1 MELYI
6 IRHTPVDIESGICY
20 GQTDLNLL
28 NTYPDDVAIIK
39 KKLPEKFSQ
48 IISSPLKRC
57 TFIAEE
63 FSSYYTTDNR
73 LQEMD
78 FGAWEL
84 QAWNKINS
92 QELEQWMNNIVD
104 VKPPHGENL
113 TLVYQRVV
121 SFLEEL
127 RKQPYE
133 KVLLVAHA
141 GIIRCIWTYIL
152 KNPLQ
157 TTFKIPVGYGE
168 VFHVNLGITTMD
180 DFIVQKQ

>member
-28 NTYPDDVAIIK
+28 NTYPDDIDVIK
-39 KKLPEKFSQ
+39 KRLPTSFDA

-63 FSSYYTTDNR
+63 FNAYYTTDNR

-78 FGAWEL
+78 FGEWEMQL
-84 QAWNKINS
+84 WDKINA
-92 QELEQWMNNIVD
+92 ETLKQWMNNIVD

-113 TLVYQRVV
+113 KIVYQRVE
-121 SFLEEL
+121 SFLNEL
-127 RKQPYE
+127 RTQPYNNALI
-133 KVLLVAHA
+133 VTHA

-152 KNPLQ
+152 NNPLQ
-157 TTFKIPVGYGE
+157 NTFKIPVGYGE
-168 VFHVNLGITTMD
+168 VLQVNLGLDTTE
-180 DFIVQKQ
+180 DFIVSKQ